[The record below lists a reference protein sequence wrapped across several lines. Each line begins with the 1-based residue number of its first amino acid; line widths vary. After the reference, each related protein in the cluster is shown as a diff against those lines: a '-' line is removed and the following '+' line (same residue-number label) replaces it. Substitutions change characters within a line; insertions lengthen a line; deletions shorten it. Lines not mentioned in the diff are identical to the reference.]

1 MGIFFLTLL
10 TFLVSIIGTITG
22 FGMST
27 IMVPVVLLFLPLP
40 ETLLFVGVIHWFGD
54 LWKILLFKHGIHK
67 KLLIY
72 FGIPGIIASAYGA
85 SLIVHL
91 PEKLSSIVVGIILV
105 SYVIF
110 LLLEPNFKLKENNFT
125 ASLGGI
131 TSGFLAGISGVGG
144 GALRAVVLTAFN
156 IPKSTYIF
164 TAGVLGALIDAS
176 RIFTY
181 FVSGTRI
188 EIGLFLGFIFF
199 IPASFMGAEIAKKFV
214 YKIPQKF
221 FRKVIA
227 LFLLLLGIKLILFP

>member
-110 LLLEPNFKLKENNFT
+110 LLLEPNF
-125 ASLGGI
+125 
-131 TSGFLAGISGVGG
+131 
-144 GALRAVVLTAFN
+144 
-156 IPKSTYIF
+156 
-164 TAGVLGALIDAS
+164 
-176 RIFTY
+176 
-181 FVSGTRI
+181 
-188 EIGLFLGFIFF
+188 
-199 IPASFMGAEIAKKFV
+199 
-214 YKIPQKF
+214 
-221 FRKVIA
+221 
-227 LFLLLLGIKLILFP
+227 